1 MDRYNL
7 VSFFGIFI
15 LLGVAWILS
24 NNRRVM
30 NWRVIILGV
39 FLQLVFGLLIFRAP
53 GGTRFFLIVNDLVVK
68 LLDAS
73 SEGTRFVFG
82 PLALPP
88 GVTSANGETS
98 PGFILAFQAFPS
110 IVFFSAIISILY
122 FTRIMP
128 VIVKGFAW
136 VFTRLMKVSGAE
148 ALCAAS
154 NIFVGVESTL
164 TVKPYLERMTRSEL
178 CTLLAAGM
186 STVASNVLAL
196 YVFCL
201 RGTFDGIAGHLVS
214 ASILSAPA
222 ALVMSKV
229 LYPETDEPET
239 LGMAVEP
246 HYERDSNMF
255 AAVISG
261 ANAGARL
268 IFGIVALLLAV
279 IGLVA
284 LVNLVLNGIGWRINA
299 LAGWNVDWSLEGML
313 GVIFYPFILAVGIP
327 LADVPEIARL
337 VGSRAVLTE
346 VPAYRELAVLI
357 ETGVLQHPRSA
368 VIATYALCGFAHVA
382 AVAIFVGGASAI
394 APSRTTDL
402 SRVAARALVAATLA
416 CLMTASVA
424 GVFFSNDSF
433 RMIATPVLSQ

>member
-1 MDRYNL
+1 VDKYNL
-7 VSFFGIFI
+7 ISFFGVFV

-24 NNRRVM
+24 NNRRIM
-30 NWRVIILGV
+30 NWRVIVLGV
-39 FLQLVFGLLIFRAP
+39 CLQLVFGLLVFRAP
-53 GGTRFFLIVNDLVVK
+53 AGERFFLLVNDLVVK
-68 LLDAS
+68 ILDAS
-73 SEGTRFVFG
+73 TEGTRFVFG

-88 GVTSANGETS
+88 GVTNEHGETS
-98 PGFILAFQAFPS
+98 VGFILAFQAFPS
-110 IVFFSAIISILY
+110 IVFFSAVISILY

-128 VIVKGFAW
+128 MIVKGFAW
-136 VFTRLMKVSGAE
+136 MFTRLMKVSGAE

-178 CTLLAAGM
+178 CTLLTAGM

-201 RGTFDGIAGHLVS
+201 RGTFEGIAGHLVS

-222 ALVMSKV
+222 ALVMSKI

-239 LGMAVEP
+239 LGETVEP
-246 HYERDSNMF
+246 HYERDSNVF

-261 ANAGARL
+261 ANSGAKL

-279 IGLVA
+279 MGLVA
-284 LVNLVLNGIGWRINA
+284 LLNLVLNGIGWRVNA

-313 GVIFYPFILAVGIP
+313 AVLFYPFGLIVGIP
-327 LADVPEIARL
+327 PADVPEIARL
-337 VGSRAVLTE
+337 IGERAVLTE

-402 SRVAARALVAATLA
+402 SRVAGRALLAATLA

-424 GVFFSNDSF
+424 GVFFSSDSF
-433 RMIATPVLSQ
+433 RMIAAP